1 MAEKITAE
9 LEVKTNAGEA
19 AEEIKDLGDQSEESA
34 KKASSLKAQIRE
46 TVVAM
51 QKLEQQGKATGKEYE
66 DLRQKLDDLNDTQ
79 DRAKFKAGQFEDRL
93 ASLPGPLGQL
103 GGGLKTVG
111 DSFATFGKTLTIS
124 LGIFGLIV
132 AAFIG
137 IKEALGKT
145 KEGTQALSAVTT
157 ALNKVMAPF
166 FALLEKVGLAVLPIV
181 TKGFEVLGSV
191 MSKVAQF
198 FGATPA
204 KIDEVTASLEKNNEY
219 ANTLAE
225 AEKKRLEDAKKQ
237 REEKEAADK
246 KAFDARIARMQSL
259 DKLEDAQIEKEKA
272 RELARAKTEQQK
284 LYVEEKFAKLT
295 FEKKKKDL
303 EDLRKQYGKETNEY
317 RDYTAQILTLQG
329 TYETQKAGFRDRQLA
344 INKEKRKEEFEEI
357 KLELE
362 KQFNEGTIK
371 EEEYQNKLLVLR
383 EQYAETNLEKLQI
396 ASDRAKIITDRR
408 KKDEAEGRQI
418 TFQQIQDEINAIDLL
433 NAAQE
438 RDYQDDI
445 TRLEEKK
452 ALLLQQRDIELT
464 AAKDDAVKQLEI
476 KRNYAKSIGEVE
488 KEITNTQKAE
498 LEARAELQMAYAN
511 AVGAAGKFLQQIAG
525 ENKGL
530 AIAGIVLEQAAAIA
544 SIAVNASKNFVKDG
558 GVTSPLAWVNLAAA
572 GIQAA
577 SAVMAAKKGIDAINA
592 VKIPGGESG
601 GGSAGSVGTPPTY
614 SGPRGM
620 AAPSVQGGMTTSSPT
635 SQIAQTI
642 GTAQAKPLKAYVLTN
657 DVSSAQALQRR
668 TNNAA
673 TFGG

>member
-1 MAEKITAE
+1 
-9 LEVKTNAGEA
+9 
-19 AEEIKDLGDQSEESA
+19 
-34 KKASSLKAQIRE
+34 
-46 TVVAM
+46 
-51 QKLEQQGKATGKEYE
+51 
-66 DLRQKLDDLNDTQ
+66 
-79 DRAKFKAGQFEDRL
+79 
-93 ASLPGPLGQL
+93 
-103 GGGLKTVG
+103 
-111 DSFATFGKTLTIS
+111 
-124 LGIFGLIV
+124 
-132 AAFIG
+132 
-137 IKEALGKT
+137 
-145 KEGTQALSAVTT
+145 
-157 ALNKVMAPF
+157 
-166 FALLEKVGLAVLPIV
+166 
-181 TKGFEVLGSV
+181 
-191 MSKVAQF
+191 MS
-198 FGATPA
+198 
-204 KIDEVTASLEKNNEY
+204 
-219 ANTLAE
+219 
-225 AEKKRLEDAKKQ
+225 
-237 REEKEAADK
+237 
-246 KAFDARIARMQSL
+246 
-259 DKLEDAQIEKEKA
+259 
-272 RELARAKTEQQK
+272 
-284 LYVEEKFAKLT
+284 

-362 KQFNEGTIK
+362 KQYNDGTIK
-371 EEEYQNKLLVLR
+371 ETEYQDKLLVLR

-418 TFQQIQDEINAIDLL
+418 TFQQLQDEINAIDLL

-452 ALLLQQRDIELT
+452 TLLEQQRDIELT

-592 VKIPGGESG
+592 VQIPGGG
-601 GGSAGSVGTPPTY
+601 GASSSAGSVGTPPTY
-614 SGPRGM
+614 SAPRGM
-620 AAPSVQGGMTTSSPT
+620 SAPSVQSGVSTSSPT
-635 SQIAQTI
+635 SQIAETI
-642 GTAQAKPLKAYVLTN
+642 GKAQDRPIKTYVVAG

-668 TNNAA
+668 TNTAA